1 MQPVADD
8 FNPRTHEECDP
19 THRVSD
25 IKALNFN
32 PRTHEECDKK
42 APSQLRN
49 CGIFQSTHSRGVRR
63 QYRNCYAD
71 GPQISIHA
79 LTRSAT
85 ELDWEEV
92 QQLLISIHA
101 LTRSATA
108 TSKRC
113 ALHERFQSTHSR
125 GVRQDFIREDGTV
138 CQFQSTHSRGVRP
151 AAEAGREAD
160 FDISIHALTR
170 SATLPKFNNEWQQ
183 EISIHALTRSATRVL
198 PQFPQVVDY
207 FNPRTHEECDPAKS
221 TLNHWMIYFNPRT
234 HEECD
239 ACPPHQT
246 PSILNF
252 NPRTHEECDKYAGRG
267 KDLLLLFQ
275 STHSRG
281 VRPDSSSWIV
291 RRIAFQSTHS
301 RGVRP

>member
-113 ALHERFQSTHSR
+113 ALHER
-125 GVRQDFIREDGTV
+125 
-138 CQFQSTHSRGVRP
+138 FQSTHSRGVRP